1 MHDDPLG
8 EQIAGVKSADRG
20 ESDEAIRVDVGHHQA
35 DFVHVRG
42 EHDSERFLVPA
53 GGSFQPNDVPR
64 PISPDFVAYAFQLG
78 HDKLL
83 DVILEAGHAGDRTQG
98 LQ

>member
-8 EQIAGVKSADRG
+8 EQIAGVESAHRG
-20 ESDEAIRVDVGHHQA
+20 EPDEAIRVDVGDHQA

-42 EHDSERFLVPA
+42 EHDFERVLVP
-53 GGSFQPNDVPR
+53 GGGAFQPDDIPGAV
-64 PISPDFVAYAFQLG
+64 SPDFVAYAFQLG
-78 HDKLL
+78 HDEPLN
-83 DVILEAGHAGDRTQG
+83 VILEAGHAGDLAQC